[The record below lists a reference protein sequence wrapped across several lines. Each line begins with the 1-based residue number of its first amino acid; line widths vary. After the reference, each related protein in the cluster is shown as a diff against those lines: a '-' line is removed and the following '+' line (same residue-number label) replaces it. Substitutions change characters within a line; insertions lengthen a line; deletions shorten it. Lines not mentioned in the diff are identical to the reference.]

1 MLELPRFL
9 SSTKFSLPSVN
20 FRDEVFGNKN
30 RNIKNENTLNVAKEE
45 YASHHNQPLDKLCII
60 RGANPAIIDIATPTI
75 ANAIP

>member
-9 SSTKFSLPSVN
+9 SSTEFSLPSVN
-20 FRDEVFGNKN
+20 FREEVFGNKN

-45 YASHHNQPLDKLCII
+45 YALYHSSPSDRLCII